1 MENMTLDFAKDI
13 AKFAESLVKNEYGDN
28 PFSVAVVDKD
38 GFTVLY
44 QKEDG
49 AKLLTI
55 ALTPAKAYTAVR
67 MGQPTV
73 DFLARLQRE
82 RLEICYF
89 ADEKFVAMPGGVPI
103 KNPAGKVIGA
113 VGIGGLK
120 EDGEVA
126 MKVAAHAESLMN
138 Q

>member
-67 MGQPTV
+67 MGQPTA

-82 RLEICYF
+82 HLEI
-89 ADEKFVAMPGGVPI
+89 
-103 KNPAGKVIGA
+103 VISQMRSLSPCLA
-113 VGIGGLK
+113 EYLLK
-120 EDGEVA
+120 IQPVR
-126 MKVAAHAESLMN
+126 
-138 Q
+138 

>member
-1 MENMTLDFAKDI
+1 MENMTLEFAKDI

-49 AKLLTI
+49 AKLLAI

-82 RLEICYF
+82 HLEICYF
-89 ADEKFVAMPGGVPI
+89 ADEKFVAKPGGVPI

-126 MKVAAHAESLMN
+126 MRVAAHAESLMN